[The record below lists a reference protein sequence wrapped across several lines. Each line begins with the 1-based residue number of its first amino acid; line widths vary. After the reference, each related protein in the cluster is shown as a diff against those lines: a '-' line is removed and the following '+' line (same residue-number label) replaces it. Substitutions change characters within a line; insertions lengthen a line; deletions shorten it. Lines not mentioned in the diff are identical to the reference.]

1 MQISTFWKLILKS
14 IGLWLLIKLLDIIPG
29 TILVLKNIWV
39 DRQDN
44 LSTSFVYIAAIVIYL
59 LLIWLFL
66 FKDNNI
72 INTLKLDKSFGESHI
87 NLSYP
92 AQSILKIAVIVTA
105 ALILVESLP
114 ALCFELF
121 QFWQQKNIFGRYEG
135 SANLIFNVVK
145 SILAFLVMTNSST
158 IARWITSKTETK
170 E

>member
-14 IGLWLLIKLLDIIPG
+14 IGLWLLIRLLDIIPTTLIVLG
-29 TILVLKNIWV
+29 DIKNGNKYDLYVTLGYLCTILVHL
-39 DRQDN
+39 
-44 LSTSFVYIAAIVIYL
+44 FA
-59 LLIWLFL
+59 IWLFL

-72 INTLKLDKSFGESHI
+72 INTLKLGKSFGESHI

-121 QFWQQKNIFGRYEG
+121 QFWQQKNIFGRYDG

-158 IARWITSKTETK
+158 IARWITSKAETK